1 MGAVALPTLGPV
13 TETSDEPSLGRRL
26 VALMIDWVIAS
37 FSAVAIFGW
46 TGVRF
51 PPEGVRDQ
59 LILNGVFIVEVA
71 ILVGLTGFS
80 IGKRIMGLRLINP
93 DGRPVGVLR
102 ALLRT
107 VLLSLVIPAIVMT
120 EDKRGLH
127 DLAAGSKVVR
137 V

>member
-1 MGAVALPTLGPV
+1 M
-13 TETSDEPSLGRRL
+13 TETHDEPALGRRL
-26 VALMIDWVIAS
+26 LALLIDWIIAA
-37 FSAVAIFGW
+37 FSAVALFGW

-51 PPEGVRDQ
+51 PPDGARDQ
-59 LILNGVFIVEVA
+59 LIINGVFLVEVA

-93 DGRPVGVLR
+93 DGRPIGVPR

-107 VLLSLVIPAIVMT
+107 FLLSLVIPAIVMT
-120 EDKRGLH
+120 DDKRGLH

-137 V
+137 A